1 MIGGVTLGVNSL
13 FNLRGRA
20 PCNIARGLYW
30 LNSSKRTKLVGTF
43 YTGPEPV
50 ATAAGHIGKWQTE
63 VEAQLIHD
71 VNRRLTLASE
81 TNLGW
86 DTRDHAN
93 QLHTSKWVGSFGMAI
108 VHVHRLLDVNSRAG
122 LFDDGIRRTSSG
134 ECSGRCGQSFCSD
147 SQRAFSY
154 R

>member
-13 FNLRGRA
+13 FNLRRRA
-20 PCNIARGLYW
+20 PCYIARGLYW

-50 ATAAGHIGKWQTE
+50 AAAAGHLGKWETE

-86 DTRDHAN
+86 DTRDP
-93 QLHTSKWVGSFGMAI
+93 QT
-108 VHVHRLLDVNSRAG
+108 NSIPPSG
-122 LFDDGIRRTSSG
+122 L
-134 ECSGRCGQSFCSD
+134 EVLEWQSFMSIG
-147 SQRAFSY
+147 Y
-154 R
+154 WM